1 MREYNFC
8 EKPNCPCGGDPD
20 KPKRDDGGPAFP
32 MPSGA
37 EPRVN
42 ETTHYNEGM
51 TLRDYFAAKS
61 LGGAMVNAEG
71 LGFVSGAERASL
83 LLQVAGICYEAADA
97 MLAARVGP
105 ERDSATGG
113 A

>member
-51 TLRDYFAAKS
+51 TLRDYFAGQA
-61 LGGAMVNAEG
+61 LAVLLANPGARWKRFPDEPAQDAYAV
-71 LGFVSGAERASL
+71 
-83 LLQVAGICYEAADA
+83 ADA
-97 MLAARVGP
+97 MLAAR
-105 ERDSATGG
+105 EGG
-113 A
+113 AK